1 MTVLAIDTSTARG
14 TVALLRDGAL
24 LLDEVFT
31 ADRSQSSA
39 LFPILEKSRMLAPKL
54 DVIAIGLGPGSYAGV
69 RIAIATALG
78 LACATGSRL
87 VGLASVAALETTATR
102 YVAIGDARRD
112 TFYFTRV
119 EDGLCIEGPL
129 LLDAATL
136 RARLQEFA
144 GWEISCPTPLAP
156 DFNAEVRLPRA
167 SLLAHLAERG
177 RGILQEGDLEPL
189 YLRDP
194 HITTPKTQTAG
205 AGVKTPGHHAVE

>member
-14 TVALLRDGAL
+14 TVALLRDGAF

-39 LFPILEKSRMLAPKL
+39 LFPILEKARTLAPKL
-54 DVIAIGLGPGSYAGV
+54 DIIAIGLGPGSYAGV

-78 LACATGSRL
+78 LSCATGSRL

-112 TFYFTRV
+112 TFYFTRI
-119 EDGLCIEGPL
+119 EDGICTEGPL
-129 LLDAATL
+129 LLDADTL
-136 RARLQEFA
+136 RTRLQEFA
-144 GWEISCPTPLAP
+144 DWEISSPTPLAP
-156 DFNAEVRLPRA
+156 EFKANVRLPRA
-167 SLLAHLAERG
+167 SLIAQLAERG

-194 HITTPKTQTAG
+194 HITTPKAQTAG
-205 AGVKTPGHHAVE
+205 AGLKTPGHRAVE

>member
-14 TVALLRDGAL
+14 TVALLHDGAF

-39 LFPILEKSRMLAPKL
+39 LFPILEKARTLAPKL

-78 LACATGSRL
+78 LSCATGAKL

-102 YVAIGDARRD
+102 YVAIGDARRE

-119 EDGLCIEGPL
+119 EDGICTEG
-129 LLDAATL
+129 
-136 RARLQEFA
+136 
-144 GWEISCPTPLAP
+144 
-156 DFNAEVRLPRA
+156 
-167 SLLAHLAERG
+167 
-177 RGILQEGDLEPL
+177 
-189 YLRDP
+189 
-194 HITTPKTQTAG
+194 
-205 AGVKTPGHHAVE
+205 